1 MVHINK
7 IKTLNGYRYA
17 VVAPFKSTTK
27 DKDGNMVNATTELVV
42 DYKVGE
48 NILPAIFPYSPDG
61 LEKAKEVQK
70 LFKKS

>member
-27 DKDGNMVNATTELVV
+27 DKDGNIVN
-42 DYKVGE
+42 KVTDL
-48 NILPAIFPYSPDG
+48 IALIKD
-61 LEKAKEVQK
+61 
-70 LFKKS
+70 